1 MIQHSLMSHLETTHL
16 LPALLLFLPLH
27 KLGTALRNRCLGSRV
42 SRCTPRSLSQ
52 SSPRTDGVSHP
63 AALRGDG
70 VLSVETLIVFQQF
83 TGTMKES

>member
-1 MIQHSLMSHLETTHL
+1 MIAHSLVSHSETAHL

-42 SRCTPRSLSQ
+42 SRRTPRSLSQ

-63 AALRGDG
+63 APLGGDG

-83 TGTMKES
+83 MGTMKES